1 MIHSGLLICS
11 FFVKERY
18 GRDDS
23 KVINLNNE
31 IHIEQV
37 GNEET
42 YNSIWKLFSD
52 FFNNHLDLSDD
63 ESSMKLFS
71 IARDSIKEFDTDSYH
86 CASFIINSGSYVIEG
101 KLTNRTTKEVKYNR
115 TREDADVKQFH
126 ALIYIP
132 KDADGIKVQKG
143 ILLFQSIGTF
153 GVKTITTKQIKDYFA
168 QKGLTFETRS
178 VSISVF
184 LKRIL
189 EENRIKKVTLLKNC
203 TSIDSSDNMLISTGR
218 EEKVYYSPKFKESF
232 IQRIIDFVDGKKDDT
247 IFEINDNLYEDISI
261 SFNLSGRTRTAKLKD
276 IDRFSLVED
285 IPDSIYNNGN
295 TNYDDIIR
303 HMIGTAESYKEKM
316 VFRIAE

>member
-42 YNSIWKLFSD
+42 YNSIWELLSD
-52 FFNNHLDLSDD
+52 FFNNHLNLSDD

-86 CASFIINSGSYVIEG
+86 CASFIINSGSYGIEG
-101 KLTNRTTKEVKYNR
+101 ILTNRTTKEVKYNR

-132 KDADGIKVQKG
+132 KDVDGIKVQKG

-168 QKGLTFETRS
+168 QKELTFETRS
-178 VSISVF
+178 VSISIF

-189 EENRIKKVTLLKNC
+189 EENRIKKE
-203 TSIDSSDNMLISTGR
+203 R
-218 EEKVYYSPKFKESF
+218 Y
-232 IQRIIDFVDGKKDDT
+232 
-247 IFEINDNLYEDISI
+247 
-261 SFNLSGRTRTAKLKD
+261 
-276 IDRFSLVED
+276 
-285 IPDSIYNNGN
+285 N
-295 TNYDDIIR
+295 TNSNQNHRLRRPMY
-303 HMIGTAESYKEKM
+303 HENQHLEHL
-316 VFRIAE
+316 

>member
-86 CASFIINSGSYVIEG
+86 CASFIINSGSYGIEG
-101 KLTNRTTKEVKYNR
+101 KLTN
-115 TREDADVKQFH
+115 
-126 ALIYIP
+126 
-132 KDADGIKVQKG
+132 
-143 ILLFQSIGTF
+143 
-153 GVKTITTKQIKDYFA
+153 
-168 QKGLTFETRS
+168 TRS
-178 VSISVF
+178 PARSPH
-184 LKRIL
+184 
-189 EENRIKKVTLLKNC
+189 
-203 TSIDSSDNMLISTGR
+203 GR
-218 EEKVYYSPKFKESF
+218 GL
-232 IQRIIDFVDGKKDDT
+232 R
-247 IFEINDNLYEDISI
+247 
-261 SFNLSGRTRTAKLKD
+261 A
-276 IDRFSLVED
+276 
-285 IPDSIYNNGN
+285 
-295 TNYDDIIR
+295 
-303 HMIGTAESYKEKM
+303 
-316 VFRIAE
+316 